1 MNSSVIKNLIVIF
14 IFAMVSSICSFVSIF
29 LAYSVMKFVLLGS
42 GILGLI
48 GCGCA
53 FKKALSTFDE

>member
-14 IFAMVSSICSFVSIF
+14 ILAMISSICSFVSIF
-29 LAYSVMKFVLLGS
+29 LAYNVMKFILLGS

-48 GCGCA
+48 GCSIA
-53 FKKALSTFDE
+53 LHKAIKQL

>member
-14 IFAMVSSICSFVSIF
+14 ILAMISSICSFVSIF
-29 LAYSVMKFVLLGS
+29 LAYNVMKFILLGS

-48 GCGCA
+48 GCSVA
-53 FKKALSTFDE
+53 LHKAIKRL

>member
-14 IFAMVSSICSFVSIF
+14 VLAMISSICSFASIF
-29 LAYSVMKFVLLGS
+29 IAYNIVKFMLLGS

-48 GCGCA
+48 GCSIA
-53 FKKALSTFDE
+53 LHKAIKQL

>member
-1 MNSSVIKNLIVIF
+1 MNSSVIKNLIIIF
-14 IFAMVSSICSFVSIF
+14 IFAMLSSSCSCVSIF

-48 GCGCA
+48 GCSVA
-53 FKKALSTFDE
+53 LHKAINQL

>member
-1 MNSSVIKNLIVIF
+1 MNSSLIKSLIMIL
-14 IFAMVSSICSFVSIF
+14 ILAMISSICSFISIF
-29 LAYSVMKFVLLGS
+29 AYGLLKALFLLS

>member
-1 MNSSVIKNLIVIF
+1 MNSSIIKNLIVIF
-14 IFAMVSSICSFVSIF
+14 ILAMISSVCSGISIF

-48 GCGCA
+48 GCSIA
-53 FKKALSTFDE
+53 LYKAIKQL

>member
-14 IFAMVSSICSFVSIF
+14 ILAMISSICSFVSIF

-48 GCGCA
+48 GCSA
-53 FKKALSTFDE
+53 ALHKAIKQL

>member
-14 IFAMVSSICSFVSIF
+14 ILAMISSICSFVSIF
-29 LAYSVMKFVLLGS
+29 LSYNVVKFILLGS

-48 GCGCA
+48 GCSVA
-53 FKKALSTFDE
+53 LHKAINQL

>member
-14 IFAMVSSICSFVSIF
+14 ILAMISSICSFVSIF
-29 LAYSVMKFVLLGS
+29 LAYNVMKFILLGS

-48 GCGCA
+48 GCSVA
-53 FKKALSTFDE
+53 LHKAINQL